1 MTSRGV
7 LPESVIPPPSE
18 VTDAPDEKQRARA
31 RLGMTV
37 KNKWRIDS
45 LLGVGGMASVYAATH
60 HRNGSRAAL
69 KILHAEFA
77 RDVGIRERFLR
88 EGYVAN
94 KIDHPGRVAI
104 LDDDITEQDEPFLV
118 MELLDGETVQQLWKR
133 KSRKLPVAEALWIAG
148 EVLLTL
154 ESFHA
159 EGIVHRDLKP
169 ANIFITKDNVVKLL
183 DFGVA
188 RMRGA
193 PGDKTKAGTALGTPS
208 FMAPE
213 QAMGLTEGVD
223 GRADLFSIG
232 ATLYAVLSGQR
243 LHQGRSDNEAFILA
257 ATTPAPSLARIAPE
271 LPASVIGLVDKAL
284 AWDKRNRFES
294 AAQMR
299 QEVLRVLEEVGAS
312 VPRRS
317 SPTSTRRPPPDD
329 SPTAVGMRAAEE
341 PAPHDEPGEAEPD
354 DPAVT
359 RLTEVFRRM
368 ERLLPAVRHYGWTHP
383 DADNKL
389 RATFQA
395 IVEALRADGS
405 LVHWTLTPYAFEH
418 RRRTVWEPSHPLDL
432 VPYNLFAA
440 GVRRVQLLPG
450 ITEDELRALCEVL
463 LLDPLR
469 DLAPEDDVAAALWE
483 RRLEH
488 VRYDVVSVFVEGDA
502 ADREQFWHEADDLE
516 GMARRA
522 AEEKANRAEA
532 AAMVIDTDA
541 AALRAARRAAS
552 ALALDPVAQR
562 ALGTQLV
569 MSPDRWSERF
579 VEVVADAFLNARR
592 YKDVELVTE
601 PMAASAR
608 DLILARRF
616 EVLFGMHD
624 AIEKALDALAP
635 RQQGGALATEL
646 ARGMFPPDTMRLLLR
661 EATRIVTTAAPGGAA
676 QPAPVD
682 LDLVA
687 QRLAPIL
694 HKLGS
699 ETLPVAMEVVGHT
712 GHEALR
718 RALLGHVER
727 TLPGHEEGVVDAL
740 MTLDLDVARPILKMF
755 AASRTQG
762 ALGALKRLSGCA
774 NAALRCEAIA
784 HLATSPEQIRDE
796 LLSLAESAPP
806 DVRVAALRTL
816 AHHQVRAAGPLLVR
830 RVQDS
835 SFHQLTLDERRE
847 FLGAL
852 YTLNPARGESV
863 AVELLQR
870 HGLLADDAAEQTRCL
885 SAELLGREARS
896 QEALD
901 AALAASKR
909 RPWNSQALRDA
920 AGAAAEAIAARLGK
934 RISTAGE
941 VP

>member
-7 LPESVIPPPSE
+7 IPESVIPPPSE
-18 VTDAPDEKQRARA
+18 VSDAPDEKQRARA
-31 RLGMTV
+31 RVGMTL
-37 KNKWRIDS
+37 KNKWRIDA
-45 LLGVGGMASVYAATH
+45 LLGVGGMASVYAAT

-77 RDVGIRERFLR
+77 RDVGIRDRFLR

-148 EVLLTL
+148 EVLKTL
-154 ESFHA
+154 ESFHG

-188 RMRGA
+188 RLRGA

-284 AWDKRNRFES
+284 AWDRRNRFDS

-299 QEVLRVLEEVGAS
+299 QEVLRVLEEIGAS
-312 VPRRS
+312 VPRRPA
-317 SPTSTRRPPPDD
+317 PTSTRRPPPDD
-329 SPTAVGMRAAEE
+329 SPTAVGMRPPEE
-341 PAPHDEPGEAEPD
+341 PAPQEEPGEAEPD

-359 RLTEVFRRM
+359 RLTEVFRRL

-395 IVEALRADGS
+395 ILEALRADGG
-405 LVHWTLTPYAFEH
+405 LVHWALSPYAFEH
-418 RRRTVWEPSHPLDL
+418 RRRTVWEPQHPLDL

-450 ITEDELRALCEVL
+450 ITEEELRAFCEVL

-502 ADREQFWHEADDLE
+502 ADREQFWHEADDVE
-516 GMARRA
+516 SMARRA
-522 AEEKANRAEA
+522 AEERANRAEA

-569 MSPDRWSERF
+569 LSPDRWSERF
-579 VEVVADAFLNARR
+579 VEIVADAFLNAKR
-592 YKDVELVTE
+592 YQDVELVAE

-616 EVLFGMHD
+616 DVLFGMHD
-624 AIEKALDALAP
+624 ALEKALDALAP

-661 EATRIVTTAAPGGAA
+661 EATRVVAPGAPGAAAP
-676 QPAPVD
+676 PAPVD

-699 ETLPVAMEVVGHT
+699 ETLPVAMEVVGHV
-712 GHEALR
+712 GHEPLR
-718 RALLGHVER
+718 RALLGHLER

-755 AASRTQG
+755 ATSRTQG

-806 DVRVAALRTL
+806 EVRVAALRTL

-920 AGAAAEAIAARLGK
+920 ASAAAEAIAGRLGK
-934 RISTAGE
+934 RISTVGDL
-941 VP
+941 P

>member
-7 LPESVIPPPSE
+7 IPESVIPPPSE
-18 VTDAPDEKQRARA
+18 VSDAPDEKQRARA
-31 RLGMTV
+31 RVGMTL
-37 KNKWRIDS
+37 KNKWRIDA
-45 LLGVGGMASVYAATH
+45 LLGVGGMASVYAAT

-77 RDVGIRERFLR
+77 RDVGIRDRFLR

-148 EVLLTL
+148 EVLKTL

-188 RMRGA
+188 RLRGA

-284 AWDKRNRFES
+284 AWDRRNRFDS

-299 QEVLRVLEEVGAS
+299 QEVLRVLEELGAS
-312 VPRRS
+312 VPRR
-317 SPTSTRRPPPDD
+317 PAPPSTGRPPPDE
-329 SPTAVGMRAAEE
+329 SPTAVGMRPPAE
-341 PAPHDEPGEAEPD
+341 PAPQEEPGDAEPD

-395 IVEALRADGS
+395 IVEALRADGG
-405 LVHWTLTPYAFEH
+405 LVHWALSPYAFEH
-418 RRRTVWEPSHPLDL
+418 RRRTVWEPQHPLDL

-450 ITEDELRALCEVL
+450 ITEEELRAFCEVL

-488 VRYDVVSVFVEGDA
+488 VRYDVVSVFAEGDA
-502 ADREQFWHEADDLE
+502 ADREQFWHEADDVE
-516 GMARRA
+516 SMARRA
-522 AEEKANRAEA
+522 AEERANRAEA

-569 MSPDRWSERF
+569 LSPDRWSERF
-579 VEVVADAFLNARR
+579 VEIVADAFLNAKR
-592 YKDVELVTE
+592 YQDVELVTE

-616 EVLFGMHD
+616 DVLFGMHD
-624 AIEKALDALAP
+624 ALEKALDALAP

-661 EATRIVTTAAPGGAA
+661 EATRVVAPGAPGAAAP
-676 QPAPVD
+676 PAPVD

-699 ETLPVAMEVVGHT
+699 ETLPVAMEVVGHV
-712 GHEALR
+712 GHEPLR
-718 RALLGHVER
+718 RALLGHLER

-806 DVRVAALRTL
+806 EVRVAALRTL

-920 AGAAAEAIAARLGK
+920 ASAAAEAIAGRLGK
-934 RISTAGE
+934 RISTVGDL
-941 VP
+941 P

>member
-7 LPESVIPPPSE
+7 IPESVFPPPSE
-18 VTDAPDEKQRARA
+18 VSGTPDEKQRARA
-31 RLGMTV
+31 RVGLTI
-37 KNKWRIDS
+37 KQKWRIDA
-45 LLGVGGMASVYAATH
+45 LLGVGGMASVYAAT

-77 RDVGIRERFLR
+77 RDASIRDRFLR

-94 KIDHPGRVAI
+94 RIDHPGRVAI
-104 LDDDITEQDEPFLV
+104 LDDDLTEQEEPFLV

-133 KSRKLPVAEALWIAG
+133 KSRRLPVAEALWIAG
-148 EVLLTL
+148 EVLDTL
-154 ESFHA
+154 ESFHG

-169 ANIFITKDNVVKLL
+169 ANIFITKDNMVKLL

-188 RMRGA
+188 RVRDA
-193 PGDKTKAGTALGTPS
+193 HGDKTKAGTALGTPS

-213 QAMGLTEGVD
+213 QAMGLSEGVD

-257 ATTPAPSLARIAPE
+257 ATTPAPSLARVAPE
-271 LPASVIGLVDKAL
+271 LPAPVIGLVDKAL
-284 AWDKRNRFES
+284 AWDRRNRYDS

-299 QEVLRVLEEVGAS
+299 KEVLRVLEETSAS
-312 VPRRS
+312 APRRTG
-317 SPTSTRRPPPDD
+317 PMSTRRPPPDD
-329 SPTAVGMRAAEE
+329 APTAVGTRPAEE
-341 PAPHDEPGEAEPD
+341 PPRPEEQGEAGPD
-354 DPAVT
+354 DPAVA
-359 RLTEVFRRM
+359 RLVEVFRRA
-368 ERLLPAVRHYGWTHP
+368 ERLLPAVRHYGWDHP
-383 DADNKL
+383 DPESKL
-389 RATFQA
+389 RATFRA
-395 IVEALRADGS
+395 IVDALREDGN
-405 LVHWTLTPYAFEH
+405 LVYWTLSPYAFEH

-440 GVRRVQLLPG
+440 GLRRVQLLPG
-450 ITEDELRALCEVL
+450 ITKEELRSFCEVL

-469 DLAPEDDVAAALWE
+469 DLTPEDDVVAALWE

-488 VRYDVVSVFVEGDA
+488 VRYDVVSVFAEGDA
-502 ADREQFWHEADDLE
+502 ADREQFWHEADDVE

-522 AEEKANRAEA
+522 AEERANRAEA

-541 AALRAARRAAS
+541 AAVRAARRAAG
-552 ALALDPVAQR
+552 ALALDPAAQR
-562 ALGTQLV
+562 ALGAQLV
-569 MSPDRWSERF
+569 LSPDLWSERF
-579 VEVVADAFLNARR
+579 VEVLADAFLNAKR
-592 YKDVELVTE
+592 YQDAELVTE

-616 EVLFGMHD
+616 DVLFSMHE
-624 AIEKALDALAP
+624 AVERALDALAP
-635 RQQGGALATEL
+635 RQQGGALAAEL
-646 ARGMFPPDTMRLLLR
+646 TRGMFPPDTMRLLLR
-661 EATRIVTTAAPGGAA
+661 EATRGPAPGAPGAA
-676 QPAPVD
+676 AQAAPVD

-687 QRLAPIL
+687 QRLAPIFDE
-694 HKLGS
+694 LGA
-699 ETLPVAMEVVGHT
+699 EYLPVAMENVGHI

-718 RALLGHVER
+718 RALFSFLER

-740 MTLDLDVARPILKMF
+740 MTLELDISRPILKMF

-762 ALGALKRLSGCA
+762 ATGALRRLSGCA

-784 HLATSPEQIRDE
+784 HLAQSPEQIRDE
-796 LLSLAESAPP
+796 LLTLAESAPP

-863 AVELLQR
+863 AIEALLR
-870 HGLLADDAAEQTRCL
+870 HGLLADDAVEQTRCL
-885 SAELLGREARS
+885 SAELLGREASS

-909 RPWNSQALRDA
+909 RPWNSQALRDVA
-920 AGAAAEAIAARLGK
+920 TAAAEAIAARMGE
-934 RISTAGE
+934 RISTGGDL
-941 VP
+941 P

>member
-7 LPESVIPPPSE
+7 IPESVIPPSE
-18 VTDAPDEKQRARA
+18 VSDAPDEKQRARA
-31 RLGMTV
+31 RVGMTI
-37 KNKWRIDS
+37 KNKWRIDA
-45 LLGVGGMASVYAATH
+45 LLGVGGMASVYAAT

-77 RDVGIRERFLR
+77 RDVGIRDRFLR

-148 EVLLTL
+148 EVLQTL
-154 ESFHA
+154 EGFHA

-188 RMRGA
+188 RLRGA

-284 AWDKRNRFES
+284 AWDRRNRYDS

-299 QEVLRVLEEVGAS
+299 QEILRVLEETGAS
-312 VPRRS
+312 VPRR
-317 SPTSTRRPPPDD
+317 PAPQSTRRPPPDD
-329 SPTAVGMRAAEE
+329 SPTAVGMRPPEE
-341 PAPHDEPGEAEPD
+341 PAPPEEPGDAEPD

-359 RLTEVFRRM
+359 RLTEVFRRV
-368 ERLLPAVRHYGWTHP
+368 ERLLPAVRHYGWSHP

-395 IVEALRADGS
+395 IVEALRADGN
-405 LVHWTLTPYAFEH
+405 LVYWALTPYAFEH
-418 RRRTVWEPSHPLDL
+418 RRRTVWEPPHPLDL

-450 ITEDELRALCEVL
+450 ITEEELRSFCEVL

-488 VRYDVVSVFVEGDA
+488 VRYDVVSVFAEGDA

-569 MSPDRWSERF
+569 LSPDRWSERF
-579 VEVVADAFLNARR
+579 VEVVADAFLNAKR
-592 YKDVELVTE
+592 YQDVELVTE

-616 EVLFGMHD
+616 DMLFGMHD
-624 AIEKALDALAP
+624 AVEKALDALAP
-635 RQQGGALATEL
+635 RQQGGALAAEL
-646 ARGMFPPDTMRLLLR
+646 ARGMFPPDTVRLLLR
-661 EATRIVTTAAPGGAA
+661 EATRVVMTGNPGAAA

-694 HKLGS
+694 QKLGS
-699 ETLPVAMEVVGHT
+699 DCLPVAMEVVGHI
-712 GHEALR
+712 GHEPLR
-718 RALLGHVER
+718 RAVLGYLER

-755 AASRTQG
+755 AASRTPG

-796 LLSLAESAPP
+796 LLSLAEAAPP

-920 AGAAAEAIAARLGK
+920 ASAAAEAIAARLGK
-934 RISTAGE
+934 RISTAGDL
-941 VP
+941 P

>member
-7 LPESVIPPPSE
+7 IPESVIPPPSE
-18 VTDAPDEKQRARA
+18 VSDAPDEKQRARA
-31 RLGMTV
+31 RVGMTL
-37 KNKWRIDS
+37 KSKWRIDA
-45 LLGVGGMASVYAATH
+45 LLGVGGMASVYAAT

-148 EVLLTL
+148 EVLETL
-154 ESFHA
+154 ESFHG

-169 ANIFITKDNVVKLL
+169 ANIFVTKDNVVKLL

-188 RMRGA
+188 RLRGA

-284 AWDKRNRFES
+284 AWDRRNRHDS

-299 QEVLRVLEEVGAS
+299 QEVLRILEETGAS
-312 VPRRS
+312 APRR
-317 SPTSTRRPPPDD
+317 PEPQSTRRPPPDD
-329 SPTAVGMRAAEE
+329 SPTAVGMRPPEE
-341 PAPHDEPGEAEPD
+341 PAPQEEPGDAEPD

-359 RLTEVFRRM
+359 RLAEVFRRV
-368 ERLLPAVRHYGWTHP
+368 ERLLPAVRHYGFRHP

-405 LVHWTLTPYAFEH
+405 PVHWALTPYAFEH
-418 RRRTVWEPSHPLDL
+418 RGRTVWEPPHPLDL

-450 ITEDELRALCEVL
+450 ITEEELRSFCEVL

-488 VRYDVVSVFVEGDA
+488 VRYDVVSVFAEGDA

-569 MSPDRWSERF
+569 LGPDRWSERF
-579 VEVVADAFLNARR
+579 VEIVADAFLNAKR
-592 YKDVELVTE
+592 YQDVALVTE

-616 EVLFGMHD
+616 DMLFAMHD
-624 AIEKALDALAP
+624 AVEKALDALAP

-646 ARGMFPPDTMRLLLR
+646 ARGMFPPDTVRLLLR
-661 EATRIVTTAAPGGAA
+661 EATRVVMTGTPGAAA

-687 QRLAPIL
+687 QRLAPVL

-699 ETLPVAMEVVGHT
+699 DTLPVAMEVVGHI
-712 GHEALR
+712 GHEPLR
-718 RALLGHVER
+718 RALLGYFER

-740 MTLDLDVARPILKMF
+740 MTLDLDVTRPILKMF

-784 HLATSPEQIRDE
+784 HLAASPEQIRDE
-796 LLSLAESAPP
+796 LLSLAEAAPP
-806 DVRVAALRTL
+806 EVRVAALRTL

-830 RVQDS
+830 RVQDG
-835 SFHQLTLDERRE
+835 SFHQLALDERRE

-852 YTLNPARGESV
+852 YTLNPARGESI

-885 SAELLGREARS
+885 SAELLGREASS

-920 AGAAAEAIAARLGK
+920 ASAAAEAIAARLGK
-934 RISTAGE
+934 RISTAGDL
-941 VP
+941 P

>member
-7 LPESVIPPPSE
+7 IPESVIPPPSE
-18 VTDAPDEKQRARA
+18 VSDAPDEKQRARA
-31 RLGMTV
+31 RVGMTL
-37 KNKWRIDS
+37 KNKWRIDA
-45 LLGVGGMASVYAATH
+45 LLGVGGMASVYAAT

-77 RDVGIRERFLR
+77 RDVGIRDRFLR

-148 EVLLTL
+148 EVLKTL
-154 ESFHA
+154 ESFHG

-188 RMRGA
+188 RLRGA

-284 AWDKRNRFES
+284 AWDRRNRFDS
-294 AAQMR
+294 AEQMR
-299 QEVLRVLEEVGAS
+299 QEVLRVLEEIGAS
-312 VPRRS
+312 VPRR
-317 SPTSTRRPPPDD
+317 PAPPSTGRPPPDE
-329 SPTAVGMRAAEE
+329 SPTAVGMRPPAE
-341 PAPHDEPGEAEPD
+341 PAPQEEPGDAEPD

-359 RLTEVFRRM
+359 RLTEVFRRL

-395 IVEALRADGS
+395 IVEALRADGG
-405 LVHWTLTPYAFEH
+405 LVHWALTPYAFEH
-418 RRRTVWEPSHPLDL
+418 RRRTVWEPQHPLDL

-450 ITEDELRALCEVL
+450 ITEEELRAFCEVL

-488 VRYDVVSVFVEGDA
+488 VRYDVVSVFAEGDA
-502 ADREQFWHEADDLE
+502 ADREQFWHEADDVE
-516 GMARRA
+516 SMARRA
-522 AEEKANRAEA
+522 AEERANRAEA

-569 MSPDRWSERF
+569 LSPDRWSERF
-579 VEVVADAFLNARR
+579 VEIVADAFLNAKR
-592 YKDVELVTE
+592 YQDVALVTE

-616 EVLFGMHD
+616 DVLFGMHD
-624 AIEKALDALAP
+624 ALEKALDALAP

-661 EATRIVTTAAPGGAA
+661 EATRVVAPSAPGAAAP
-676 QPAPVD
+676 PAPVD

-699 ETLPVAMEVVGHT
+699 ETLPVVMEVVGHV
-712 GHEALR
+712 GHEPLR
-718 RALLGHVER
+718 RALLGHLER

-806 DVRVAALRTL
+806 EVRVAALRTL

-920 AGAAAEAIAARLGK
+920 ASAAVEAIAGRLGK
-934 RISTAGE
+934 RISTVGDL
-941 VP
+941 P

>member
-7 LPESVIPPPSE
+7 IPESVFPPPSE

-31 RLGMTV
+31 RVGMTV
-37 KNKWRIDS
+37 KNKWRIDA
-45 LLGVGGMASVYAATH
+45 LLGVGGMASVYAAT

-148 EVLLTL
+148 EVLNTL

-169 ANIFITKDNVVKLL
+169 ANIFITKDNAVKLL

-188 RMRGA
+188 RLRGA

-284 AWDKRNRFES
+284 AWDRRNRYES

-299 QEVLRVLEEVGAS
+299 QEVLRLLEELGAAA
-312 VPRRS
+312 PRRS
-317 SPTSTRRPPPDD
+317 APHSTLRPPPDD
-329 SPTAVGMRAAEE
+329 SPTAVGLRPPEE
-341 PAPHDEPGEAEPD
+341 PAPEEELGDAEPD
-354 DPAVT
+354 DPAVA
-359 RLTEVFRRM
+359 RLTEVFRRV
-368 ERLLPAVRHYGWTHP
+368 ERLLPAVRHYGWSHP

-389 RATFQA
+389 RAAFQA
-395 IVEALRADGS
+395 IVEALRADAN
-405 LVHWTLTPYAFEH
+405 LVYWALSPYAFEH

-516 GMARRA
+516 VMARRA

-541 AALRAARRAAS
+541 AALKAARRAAS

-569 MSPDRWSERF
+569 LSPDRWSERF
-579 VEVVADAFLNARR
+579 VEVVADAFLNAKR
-592 YKDVELVTE
+592 YQDVELVTE
-601 PMAASAR
+601 PMASSAR

-616 EVLFGMHD
+616 DTLFAMHD
-624 AIEKALDALAP
+624 AVEKALDALAP
-635 RQQGGALATEL
+635 RQQGGALAAEFT
-646 ARGMFPPDTMRLLLR
+646 RGMFPPDTMRLLLR
-661 EATRIVTTAAPGGAA
+661 EATRVLMTGAPGAAAP
-676 QPAPVD
+676 PAPVD

-687 QRLAPIL
+687 QGLAPVL
-694 HKLGS
+694 QRLGP
-699 ETLPVAMEVVGHT
+699 EYLPVAMEVVGQV

-718 RALLGHVER
+718 RALLGHLER

-740 MTLDLDVARPILKMF
+740 MTLDLDVTRPILKMF
-755 AASRTQG
+755 AASRTPG

-901 AALAASKR
+901 AALAAAKR
-909 RPWNSQALRDA
+909 RPWNSQPLRDA
-920 AGAAAEAIAARLGK
+920 ASAAAEAIAGRLGK
-934 RISTAGE
+934 RISTTGE
-941 VP
+941 LP

>member
-7 LPESVIPPPSE
+7 IPESVIPPPSE
-18 VTDAPDEKQRARA
+18 VSDAPDEKQRARA
-31 RLGMTV
+31 RVGMTL
-37 KNKWRIDS
+37 KNKWRIDA
-45 LLGVGGMASVYAATH
+45 LLGVGGMASVYAAT

-77 RDVGIRERFLR
+77 RDVGIRDRFLR

-148 EVLLTL
+148 EVLKTL

-188 RMRGA
+188 RLRGA

-284 AWDKRNRFES
+284 AWDRRNRFDS

-299 QEVLRVLEEVGAS
+299 QEVLRVLEELGAA
-312 VPRRS
+312 VPRR
-317 SPTSTRRPPPDD
+317 PAPPSTGRPPPDE
-329 SPTAVGMRAAEE
+329 SPTAVGMRPPAE
-341 PAPHDEPGEAEPD
+341 PAPQEEPGDAEPD

-395 IVEALRADGS
+395 IVEALRADGG
-405 LVHWTLTPYAFEH
+405 LVHWALSPYAFEH
-418 RRRTVWEPSHPLDL
+418 RRRTVWEPQHPLDL

-450 ITEDELRALCEVL
+450 ITEEELRAFCEVL

-488 VRYDVVSVFVEGDA
+488 VRYDVVSVFAEGDA
-502 ADREQFWHEADDLE
+502 ADREQFWHEADDVE
-516 GMARRA
+516 SMARRA
-522 AEEKANRAEA
+522 AEERANRAEA

-569 MSPDRWSERF
+569 LSPDRWSERF
-579 VEVVADAFLNARR
+579 VEIVADAFLNAKR
-592 YKDVELVTE
+592 YQDVELVTE

-616 EVLFGMHD
+616 DVLFGMHD
-624 AIEKALDALAP
+624 ALEKALDALAP

-661 EATRIVTTAAPGGAA
+661 EATRVVAPGAPGAAAP
-676 QPAPVD
+676 PAPVD

-699 ETLPVAMEVVGHT
+699 ETLPVAMEVVGHV
-712 GHEALR
+712 GHEPLR
-718 RALLGHVER
+718 RALLGHLER

-762 ALGALKRLSGCA
+762 ATGALKRLSGCA

-806 DVRVAALRTL
+806 EVRVAALRTL

-920 AGAAAEAIAARLGK
+920 ASAAAEAIAGRLGK
-934 RISTAGE
+934 RISTVGDL
-941 VP
+941 P

>member
-7 LPESVIPPPSE
+7 IPESVLPPPSE
-18 VTDAPDEKQRARA
+18 VSDAPDEKQRARA
-31 RLGMTV
+31 RVGMTLN
-37 KNKWRIDS
+37 NKWRIDA
-45 LLGVGGMASVYAATH
+45 LLGVGGMASVYAAT

-77 RDVGIRERFLR
+77 RDVGIRDRFLR

-104 LDDDITEQDEPFLV
+104 LDDDSTEQDEPFLV

-148 EVLLTL
+148 DVLQTL
-154 ESFHA
+154 ESFHG

-169 ANIFITKDNVVKLL
+169 ANIFVTKDNVVKLL

-188 RMRGA
+188 RLRGA

-284 AWDKRNRFES
+284 AWDRRNRYDS

-299 QEVLRVLEEVGAS
+299 QEVLRILEETGAT
-312 VPRRS
+312 VPRR
-317 SPTSTRRPPPDD
+317 PEPQSTRRPPPDD
-329 SPTAVGMRAAEE
+329 SPTAVGGRPPEE
-341 PAPHDEPGEAEPD
+341 PAPQEEPGDAEPD

-359 RLTEVFRRM
+359 RLTEVFRRV
-368 ERLLPAVRHYGWTHP
+368 ERLLPAVRHYGFRHP

-405 LVHWTLTPYAFEH
+405 LVHWALTPYAFEH
-418 RRRTVWEPSHPLDL
+418 RRRTVWEPPHPLDL

-450 ITEDELRALCEVL
+450 ITEEELRSFCEVL

-488 VRYDVVSVFVEGDA
+488 VRYDVVSIFAEGDA

-569 MSPDRWSERF
+569 LSPDRWSERF
-579 VEVVADAFLNARR
+579 VEIVADAFLNAKR
-592 YKDVELVTE
+592 YQDVALVTE

-616 EVLFGMHD
+616 DMLFGMHD
-624 AIEKALDALAP
+624 AVEKALDALAP

-661 EATRIVTTAAPGGAA
+661 EATRVVMPGTPGAAA

-699 ETLPVAMEVVGHT
+699 DTLPVAMEVVGHI
-712 GHEALR
+712 GHEPLR
-718 RALLGHVER
+718 RALLGYFER

-762 ALGALKRLSGCA
+762 ALGALKRLAGCA

-784 HLATSPEQIRDE
+784 HLAASPEQIRDE
-796 LLSLAESAPP
+796 LLSLAEAAPP
-806 DVRVAALRTL
+806 EVRVAALRTL

-830 RVQDS
+830 RVQDG
-835 SFHQLTLDERRE
+835 SFHQLALDERRE

-870 HGLLADDAAEQTRCL
+870 HGLLADEATEQTRCL

-920 AGAAAEAIAARLGK
+920 ASAAAEAIAARLGK
-934 RISTAGE
+934 GISTAGDL
-941 VP
+941 P

>member
-1 MTSRGV
+1 M
-7 LPESVIPPPSE
+7 PPPSE
-18 VTDAPDEKQRARA
+18 VSDAPDEKQRARA
-31 RLGMTV
+31 RVGLTI
-37 KNKWRIDS
+37 KNKWRLDA
-45 LLGVGGMASVYAATH
+45 LLGVGGMASVYAAT

-77 RDVGIRERFLR
+77 RDVGIRDRFLR

-94 KIDHPGRVAI
+94 RIDHPGRVAI
-104 LDDDITEQDEPFLV
+104 LDDDVTDQDEPFLV

-133 KSRKLPVAEALWIAG
+133 KSRKLPVAEALWIAA
-148 EVLLTL
+148 EVLDTL
-154 ESFHA
+154 ESFHK

-188 RMRGA
+188 RLRDA
-193 PGDKTKAGTALGTPS
+193 HGDKTKAGTALGTPS

-223 GRADLFSIG
+223 GRADLFSVG

-284 AWDKRNRFES
+284 AWDRRS
-294 AAQMR
+294 RYDTAAQMR
-299 QEVLRVLEEVGAS
+299 QEVLRILEESGAPG
-312 VPRRS
+312 PRRS
-317 SPTSTRRPPPDD
+317 APQSTRRPPPDD
-329 SPTAVGMRAAEE
+329 SPTAVGPRPPPEE
-341 PAPHDEPGEAEPD
+341 PREEPGDAEPD

-359 RLTEVFRRM
+359 RLVEVFRRM
-368 ERLLPAVRHYGWTHP
+368 ERLLPAVRHYGWSHP
-383 DADNKL
+383 DPDNKL

-395 IVEALRADGS
+395 IVEALRADAGLAYWS
-405 LVHWTLTPYAFEH
+405 LTPYAFEH

-488 VRYDVVSVFVEGDA
+488 VRYDVVSVFAEGDA
-502 ADREQFWHEADDLE
+502 ADREQFWHEADDIE

-569 MSPDRWSERF
+569 LSPDRWSERF
-579 VEVVADAFLNARR
+579 VEVVADAFLNAKR
-592 YKDVELVTE
+592 YQDVELVTE

-616 EVLFGMHD
+616 DVLFAMHD
-624 AIEKALDALAP
+624 AVEKALDALAP
-635 RQQGGALATEL
+635 RQQGGALATEF

-661 EATRIVTTAAPGGAA
+661 EATRVLVTGTPGAAA

-682 LDLVA
+682 LDLLA

-694 HKLGS
+694 HKLGA
-699 ETLPVAMEVVGHT
+699 EYLPVAMEIVGHV
-712 GHEALR
+712 GHETLR
-718 RALLGHVER
+718 RALFGYLER

-755 AASRTQG
+755 ATSRTQG
-762 ALGALKRLSGCA
+762 ALDALKRLSGCA

-784 HLATSPEQIRDE
+784 HLAQSPEQIRDE
-796 LLSLAESAPP
+796 LLSLAEAAPP
-806 DVRVAALRTL
+806 EVRVAALRTL

-863 AVELLQR
+863 AVETLQR
-870 HGLLADDAAEQTRCL
+870 HGLLADDAVEQTRCL

-901 AALAASKR
+901 AALAAAKR
-909 RPWNSQALRDA
+909 RPWNSQPLRDA
-920 AGAAAEAIAARLGK
+920 AAAAAEAIAARLGR
-934 RISTAGE
+934 RIAPGGE
-941 VP
+941 LQ

>member
-7 LPESVIPPPSE
+7 IPESVFPPPSE
-18 VTDAPDEKQRARA
+18 VTDAPDEKLRARA
-31 RLGMTV
+31 RVGMTI
-37 KNKWRIDS
+37 KSKWRIDA
-45 LLGVGGMASVYAATH
+45 LLGVGGMASVYAAT

-77 RDVGIRERFLR
+77 RDDGIRERFLR

-118 MELLDGETVQQLWKR
+118 MELLEGETVQQLWKR
-133 KSRKLPVAEALWIAG
+133 KSRKLSVADALWIAG
-148 EVLLTL
+148 EVLDTL
-154 ESFHA
+154 ESFHG

-169 ANIFITKDNVVKLL
+169 ANIFITKDNAVKLL

-188 RMRGA
+188 RLRGA

-257 ATTPAPSLARIAPE
+257 ATTPAPSLARIAPD

-284 AWDKRNRFES
+284 AWDRRNRYES

-299 QEVLRVLEEVGAS
+299 QEVLRLLEELGAS
-312 VPRRS
+312 APRRS
-317 SPTSTRRPPPDD
+317 APHSTLRPPPDD
-329 SPTAVGMRAAEE
+329 SPPAAEPRPPDE
-341 PAPHDEPGEAEPD
+341 PAPEQELGDAEPD
-354 DPAVT
+354 DPAVA
-359 RLTEVFRRM
+359 RLAEVFRRL

-395 IVEALRADGS
+395 IVEALRADAGLVYWS
-405 LVHWTLTPYAFEH
+405 LSPYAFEH

-532 AAMVIDTDA
+532 AAMVIDTDE

-552 ALALDPVAQR
+552 ALALDPAAQR

-569 MSPDRWSERF
+569 LSPDRWSERF

-592 YKDVELVTE
+592 YQDVELVTE

-616 EVLFGMHD
+616 DTLFAMHD
-624 AIEKALDALAP
+624 AVEKAIDALGP
-635 RQQGGALATEL
+635 RQQGAALAAEFT
-646 ARGMFPPDTMRLLLR
+646 RGMFPPDTMRLLLR
-661 EATRIVTTAAPGGAA
+661 EATRVVVTGTPGAA
-676 QPAPVD
+676 AQSAPVD

-687 QRLAPIL
+687 QRLAPVL
-694 HKLGS
+694 QRLGP
-699 ETLPVAMEVVGHT
+699 EYLPVAMEVVGHAS
-712 GHEALR
+712 HEALR
-718 RALLGHVER
+718 RALLGHIER

-740 MTLDLDVARPILKMF
+740 MTLDLDVTRPILKMF
-755 AASRTQG
+755 SASRTPG
-762 ALGALKRLSGCA
+762 ALGALRRLSGCA

-784 HLATSPEQIRDE
+784 HLATSHEQIRDE

-830 RVQDS
+830 RVQDA

-870 HGLLADDAAEQTRCL
+870 HGLLAGDAAEQTRCL
-885 SAELLGREARS
+885 SAELLGREACS

-901 AALAASKR
+901 AALGAAKR
-909 RPWNSQALRDA
+909 RPWNSQPLRDA
-920 AGAAAEAIAARLGK
+920 ASAAAEAIAARLGE
-934 RISTAGE
+934 RIPTAGE
-941 VP
+941 LP

>member
-1 MTSRGV
+1 M
-7 LPESVIPPPSE
+7 PPPSE
-18 VTDAPDEKQRARA
+18 VSDAPDEKQRARA
-31 RLGMTV
+31 RVGLTI
-37 KNKWRIDS
+37 KNKWRLDA
-45 LLGVGGMASVYAATH
+45 LLGVGGMASVYAAT

-77 RDVGIRERFLR
+77 RDGGIRDRFLR

-94 KIDHPGRVAI
+94 RIDHPGRVAI
-104 LDDDITEQDEPFLV
+104 LDDDVTDQDEPFLV

-133 KSRKLPVAEALWIAG
+133 KSRKLPVAEALWIAA
-148 EVLLTL
+148 EVLDTL
-154 ESFHA
+154 ESFHN

-188 RMRGA
+188 RLRDA
-193 PGDKTKAGTALGTPS
+193 HGDKTKAGTALGTPS

-223 GRADLFSIG
+223 GRADLFSVG

-284 AWDKRNRFES
+284 AWDRRS
-294 AAQMR
+294 RYDTAAQMR
-299 QEVLRVLEEVGAS
+299 QEVLRILEESGAS
-312 VPRRS
+312 GPRRS
-317 SPTSTRRPPPDD
+317 GPQSTRRPPPDD
-329 SPTAVGMRAAEE
+329 SPTAVGPRPPPEE
-341 PAPHDEPGEAEPD
+341 LRDEPGDAEPD

-359 RLTEVFRRM
+359 RLVEVFRRM
-368 ERLLPAVRHYGWTHP
+368 ERLLPAVRHYGWSHP
-383 DADNKL
+383 DPDNKL

-395 IVEALRADGS
+395 IVEALRADGGLAYWS
-405 LVHWTLTPYAFEH
+405 LTPYAFEH

-488 VRYDVVSVFVEGDA
+488 VRYDVVSVFAEGDA
-502 ADREQFWHEADDLE
+502 ADREQFWHEADDIE

-541 AALRAARRAAS
+541 AALKAARRAAS

-569 MSPDRWSERF
+569 LSPDRWSERF
-579 VEVVADAFLNARR
+579 VEVVADAFLNAKR
-592 YKDVELVTE
+592 YQDVELVTE

-616 EVLFGMHD
+616 DMLFAMHD
-624 AIEKALDALAP
+624 AVEKALDALAP
-635 RQQGGALATEL
+635 RQQGGALATEF

-661 EATRIVTTAAPGGAA
+661 EATRVLVTGTPGAAA

-682 LDLVA
+682 LDLLA
-687 QRLAPIL
+687 QRLTPIL
-694 HKLGS
+694 HKLGA
-699 ETLPVAMEVVGHT
+699 EYLPVAMEIVGHV
-712 GHEALR
+712 GHETLR
-718 RALLGHVER
+718 RALFGYLER

-740 MTLDLDVARPILKMF
+740 MTLDLDIARPILKMF
-755 AASRTQG
+755 ATSRTQG
-762 ALGALKRLSGCA
+762 ALDALKRLSGCA
-774 NAALRCEAIA
+774 NAALRCEAVA
-784 HLATSPEQIRDE
+784 HLAQSHEQIRDE
-796 LLSLAESAPP
+796 LLSLAEAAPP
-806 DVRVAALRTL
+806 EVRVAALRTL

-863 AVELLQR
+863 AVETLQR
-870 HGLLADDAAEQTRCL
+870 HGLLADEAVEQTRCL

-901 AALAASKR
+901 AALAAAKR
-909 RPWNSQALRDA
+909 RPWNSQPLRDA
-920 AGAAAEAIAARLGK
+920 AAAAAEAIAARLGR
-934 RISTAGE
+934 RIAPGGE
-941 VP
+941 LQ